1 MQAKIEHDS
10 LIVDGQ
16 IVALAHGRDRLAEL
30 LAELAKIEPSE
41 TTCAICDRKMRPA
54 RWAAQYLL
62 RLDAGDC
69 VCRDC
74 E

>member
-1 MQAKIEHDS
+1 MQAKIEHDA

-16 IVALAHGRDRLAEL
+16 IVTALHDRDRLAEL
-30 LAELAKIEPSE
+30 RAELAKIEPSE
-41 TTCAICDRKMRPA
+41 TICAICSQRMRPA